1 MTPDDLQIQLT
12 AALADR
18 QLLQHPFYRRWEGG
32 TLEFGELGAYASQYR
47 HFEAALPG
55 LLRTLLTRL
64 DPGSAADLV
73 QRNLTDEE
81 LNPEPHVVLFEGFAT
96 AVDADH
102 APASRA
108 TAQLLSTYRTIVES
122 SPSEGLAAVVAY
134 EMQAPLIAA
143 SKADGLRRN
152 YGIDADGTRF
162 WDLHATMD
170 TDHARWG
177 IEALAAMETSPSRV
191 VGAARSAADVWWEF
205 LDEREAAAT
214 TRA

>member
-1 MTPDDLQIQLT
+1 MTPDELQAQLT
-12 AALADR
+12 VALADR
-18 QLLQHPFYRRWEGG
+18 QLLQHPFYRRWEAG
-32 TLEFGELGAYASQYR
+32 TLECGELGAYAAQYR

-73 QRNLTDEE
+73 QRNLSDEE
-81 LNPEPHVVLFEGFAT
+81 SNPEPHVVVFEGFAK
-96 AVDADH
+96 AVDSVD
-102 APASRA
+102 APPSKA
-108 TAQLLSTYRTIVES
+108 TSHLLSTYRTIVES
-122 SPSEGLAAVVAY
+122 SASEGLAAVVAY

-177 IEALAAMETSPSRV
+177 IEALTAMETSASRV
-191 VGAARSAADVWWEF
+191 IGAARSAADAWWEF
-205 LDEREAAAT
+205 LDEREAVAT